1 MNSETQ
7 NTDFTQILVVDDT
20 PANLKLL
27 TEILTNHGYRV
38 RPASNG
44 RLALK
49 SVAAMAPDLILLDV
63 TMPDMDG
70 YEVCSELKSHENS
83 RSIPVIFISALN
95 DTADKLRGFEA
106 GGIDYITK
114 PFQAAE
120 VLARVETHLSLRR
133 LQKKIEVQNIQLHQE
148 IAERIRFEEE
158 LKKYQEHL
166 EELVAARTTELN
178 VALGKLTEMSGEIIE
193 RLTAA
198 AELRDED
205 TGMHIIRIGMYAR
218 ILSIHMGMPEEFV
231 RQITVAAAMHDV
243 GKIGIPDSI
252 LLKPAPLTAGEFETI
267 KQHTL
272 IGEKILLGSP
282 HALLQMG
289 ASIAVTHHERWDGS
303 GYPYGLSRNDI
314 PMAGRIVMIADH
326 YDALR
331 NSRVYKPAFSHERAC
346 DIIENGDGRTMP
358 GHFDPAVLSAFNDIK
373 DEFACIFESGS
384 ACPAGPFTSI
394 LNQGIEALNVNN
406 SSI

>member
-1 MNSETQ
+1 MINETQ
-7 NTDFTQILVVDDT
+7 NVDSAQILVVDDT

-44 RLALK
+44 RLALR
-49 SVAAMAPDLILLDV
+49 SVAAAAPDLILLDV

-70 YEVCSELKSHENS
+70 YEVCAALKALDNS
-83 RSIPVIFISALN
+83 RGIPVIFISALN

-133 LQKKIEVQNIQLHQE
+133 LQMKIEAQNIQLHQE
-148 IAERIRFEEE
+148 IAERERFEVE
-158 LKKYQEHL
+158 LKRHQEHL
-166 EELVAARTTELN
+166 EDLVAERTAELN

-205 TGMHIIRIGMYAR
+205 TGLHIVRIGMYAR
-218 ILSIHMGMPEEFV
+218 ILSVYMGMPEEFV
-231 RQITVAAAMHDV
+231 RQIAVAAAMHDV

-252 LLKPAPLTAGEFETI
+252 LLKPGSLTAEEFETI

-272 IGEKILLGSP
+272 IGAKILRNSS

-289 ASIAVTHHERWDGS
+289 ASIAITHHERWDGS
-303 GYPYGLSRNDI
+303 GYPNGLSGEAI
-314 PMAGRIVMIADH
+314 PISGRIVMLADH

-331 NSRVYKPAFSHERAC
+331 NSRVYKPAFSHEKAC
-346 DIIENGDGRTMP
+346 DIIINGDGRSMP
-358 GHFDPAVLSAFNDIK
+358 EHFDPAVLVAFIDIK

-384 ACPAGPFTSI
+384 ACPTGPFTNI
-394 LNQGIEALNVNN
+394 L
-406 SSI
+406 S

>member
-1 MNSETQ
+1 MINGSQPEECA
-7 NTDFTQILVVDDT
+7 QILVVDDT

-27 TEILTNHGYRV
+27 TDILTNHGYRV

-44 RLALK
+44 RLALR
-49 SVAAMAPDLILLDV
+49 SVEAAAPDLILLDV

-70 YEVCSELKSHENS
+70 YEVCGALKSRENS

-95 DTADKLRGFEA
+95 DTADKIKGFEA

-133 LQKKIEVQNIQLHQE
+133 LQKKIETQNNQLHRE
-148 IAERIRFEEE
+148 IAERTRFEEK
-158 LKKYQEHL
+158 LKIHQEHL
-166 EELVAARTTELN
+166 EELVAERTAKLN
-178 VALGKLTEMSGEIIE
+178 VALTKLTEMSGEIIE

-205 TGMHIIRIGMYAR
+205 TGLHIVRIGLYAR
-218 ILSIHMGMPEEFV
+218 SLSIRLAMPDDFI
-231 RQITVAAAMHDV
+231 RQISVAASMHDV

-252 LLKPAPLTAGEFETI
+252 LLKPTPLTAEEFETI

-272 IGEKILLGSP
+272 IGEKILRCSS

-289 ASIAVTHHERWDGS
+289 AAIAITHHERWNGS
-303 GYPYGLSRNDI
+303 GYPYGLSGSEI
-314 PMAGRIVMIADH
+314 PMAGRIVMLADQ

-331 NSRVYKPAFSHERAC
+331 NSRVYKPAYSHENAC
-346 DIIENGDGRTMP
+346 DIIINGDGRTMP
-358 GHFDPAVLSAFNDIK
+358 AHFDPTVLSAFEEIK
-373 DEFACIFESGS
+373 EEFAQIFESGS
-384 ACPAGPFTSI
+384 
-394 LNQGIEALNVNN
+394 LNL
-406 SSI
+406 